1 MTETP
6 SPRGRRWRPG
16 PTSTGADVAL
26 GVFVLI
32 VLAGFFV
39 CGEFGAAMEK
49 WARSYDGLAGQEEIR
64 RIRQQEA
71 NSLGYLMA
79 TTLGLAGVAVW
90 ARRRWTA
97 GLMVVG
103 MLAFVVLLG
112 LMQHANR

>member
-1 MTETP
+1 MSETP
-6 SPRGRRWRPG
+6 SRRGRRWRPG

-26 GVFVLI
+26 GVFLLM
-32 VLAGFFV
+32 VLAVFFV
-39 CGEFGAAMEK
+39 YGEFGAAMEK

-71 NSLGYLMA
+71 NRIGYFMA
-79 TTLGLAGVAVW
+79 TTLGVAGLAVW

-103 MLAFVVLLG
+103 MLLFVVLLG
-112 LMQHANR
+112 LMQHADR